1 VLTIITLAVPFLL
14 LIKRNWS
21 RVLLQIALIA
31 GALEWLRTIV
41 ITTQI
46 RMEMDQPW
54 IRMVVIL
61 ALIVLLNLYAAL
73 SLQSPKMK
81 KLFVTG

>member
-1 VLTIITLAVPFLL
+1 
-14 LIKRNWS
+14 
-21 RVLLQIALIA
+21 
-31 GALEWLRTIV
+31 
-41 ITTQI
+41 
-46 RMEMDQPW
+46 MEMDQPW